1 MFEKASRLKLRF
13 ETSKGF
19 LSTEDLWDLNLIS
32 LDNIYRVVNK
42 KIKDMQEDSLLA
54 IRTKDE
60 DELRLKIEIISHI
73 VKVKQ
78 EEAAAFKQR
87 QVRRAELELLKSLK
101 EEKQVAALKDMSLED
116 LDKRIEELEKI

>member
-1 MFEKASRLKLRF
+1 MFEKASRVKLRF

-19 LSTEDLWDLNLIS
+19 LSTEDLWDLNLVS
-32 LDNIYRVVNK
+32 LDNIYRVINK

-60 DELRLKIEIISHI
+60 DELHLKIEIISHI

-78 EEAAAFKQR
+78 EEASAFKQR

-116 LDKRIEELEKI
+116 LDKRIEELERI

>member
-87 QVRRAELELLKSLK
+87 RLS
-101 EEKQVAALKDMSLED
+101 
-116 LDKRIEELEKI
+116 

>member
-78 EEAAAFKQR
+78 EEATAFKQR

>member
-19 LSTEDLWDLNLIS
+19 LSTEDLWDLNLVS

-60 DELRLKIEIISHI
+60 DELHLKIEIISHI

-78 EEAAAFKQR
+78 EEASAFKQR

-116 LDKRIEELEKI
+116 LDKRIEELERI

>member
-19 LSTEDLWDLNLIS
+19 LSTEDLWDLSLVS

-78 EEAAAFKQR
+78 EEATAFKQR